1 MLIIE
6 PKIRQL
12 ILEDAQQAFPDECC
26 GFVFGDEQG
35 ETRILKDIL
44 IVENAKEGDKRRR
57 FEISPKDYLRA
68 ERYALEHDLTLLSVY
83 HSHPS
88 APAIPSEAD
97 RVAAQPYFSYIIVS
111 IYEGGRTE
119 LLSWRLN
126 DNFQFEPEQVLEHA
140 HN

>member
-68 ERYALEHDLTLLSVY
+68 ERYALEHNLRLLSVY

-111 IYEGGRTE
+111 IYDRGRTE

-126 DNFQFEPEQVLEHA
+126 DDFQFEPEQVLEHA

>member
-57 FEISPKDYLRA
+57 FEISPKDYPSLV
-68 ERYALEHDLTLLSVY
+68 TL
-83 HSHPS
+83 HQ
-88 APAIPSEAD
+88 
-97 RVAAQPYFSYIIVS
+97 R
-111 IYEGGRTE
+111 G
-119 LLSWRLN
+119 
-126 DNFQFEPEQVLEHA
+126 
-140 HN
+140 